1 MTEWCPDLSA
11 SNAPRYAAIAD
22 AIEADIRAGRL
33 SPGDRLPAQ
42 RQLAARLGLDF
53 TTVARGY
60 TEARR
65 RGVISSMVGSG
76 TFVTNPDGLLSRGLP
91 GSGLAARDIRR
102 QSPPDFSMNLPP
114 EVSDPNLITR
124 MREGV
129 AALSADLIPLLRYQT
144 FTEKDPDRQ
153 AAARWLAGV
162 GLKPSPED
170 ILYAPGAQAA
180 LANIL
185 AALCEPG
192 DRVACE
198 AVTYPGIRSICG
210 QLRLELQGL
219 PTDEEGIDPAAFQ
232 DACRDARLK
241 ALYVNPTL
249 HNPTTRTLSEQRRRD
264 LAAVAQRHGVPI
276 LEDDPYGQLSRKEMP
291 PIAALAPDIT
301 WYIGS
306 LSKSVGAG
314 LRLAHVLAP
323 DRSAAW
329 QFARSQRTCCVMVS
343 PLTTALA
350 TQWFEDGTAKAL
362 LRHIRNESTARQN
375 LAARHL
381 KDLQTEADP
390 DGFHLW
396 LTLPNGWSRAA
407 FVSQMRNQPVGV
419 VESDAFTINGTADEA
434 VRLCLGGPHDRKQID
449 SALRVISQA
458 LASTPD
464 RTSTYF

>member
-76 TFVTNPDGLLSRGLP
+76 TFVTGPDTQLNGTKLGV
-91 GSGLAARDIRR
+91 GLAARDARR
-102 QSPPDFSMNLPP
+102 LSAPDFSMNLPP
-114 EVSDPNLITR
+114 EVSDPNLIER

-144 FTEKDPDRQ
+144 IAEKDPDPQ
-153 AAARWLAGV
+153 AAAQWLAGV
-162 GLKPSPED
+162 GLKPAPEE
-170 ILYAPGAQAA
+170 ILHAPGAQAA
-180 LANIL
+180 LASIL
-185 AALCEPG
+185 ATLSEPG
-192 DRVACE
+192 DRIACE

-210 QLRLELQGL
+210 QLRLELRGL
-219 PTDEEGIDPAAFQ
+219 PTDGEGIDPAAFQ
-232 DACRDARLK
+232 DACLDGRLK
-241 ALYVNPTL
+241 ALYLNPTL
-249 HNPTTRTLSEQRRRD
+249 HNPTTRTLTEQRRRD

-291 PIAALAPDIT
+291 PIAAIAPDVT

-306 LSKSVGAG
+306 LSKSIGAG
-314 LRLAHVLAP
+314 IRLAHVLAP
-323 DRSAAW
+323 DRRAAW
-329 QFARSQRTCCVMVS
+329 QFSRSQRTSCIMIS
-343 PLTTALA
+343 PLNTALA
-350 TQWFEDGTAKAL
+350 TRWIEDGTAKAL
-362 LRHIRNESTARQN
+362 LRHIRSESAARQE
-375 LAARHL
+375 LAARYL
-381 KDLQTEADP
+381 KGLQFEADT

-396 LTLPNGWSRAA
+396 LSLPHGWSRPA

-419 VESDAFTINGTADEA
+419 VESDAFTITGKADEA
-434 VRLCLGGPHDRKQID
+434 VRLCLGGPHDRAQID
-449 SALRVISQA
+449 SALRVISEA

-464 RTSTYF
+464 KTSTYF

>member
-11 SNAPRYAAIAD
+11 SSAPRYAAIAD
-22 AIEADIRAGRL
+22 AIEEDIRTGRL

-65 RGVISSMVGSG
+65 RGAISSMVGSG
-76 TFVTNPDGLLSRGLP
+76 TFVTGPDSVLGG
-91 GSGLAARDIRR
+91 GVATRDAKRL
-102 QSPPDFSMNLPP
+102 SPPDFSMNLPP
-114 EVSDPNLITR
+114 EVSDAGLIAR
-124 MREGV
+124 MKEGL

-144 FTEKDPDRQ
+144 ISEKDPDRQ

-162 GLKPSPED
+162 GLKPDPED
-170 ILYAPGAQAA
+170 ILFAPGAQAA
-180 LANIL
+180 LAGIL
-185 AALCEPG
+185 ATLCEPG
-192 DRVACE
+192 DRIACE

-210 QLRLELQGL
+210 QLRLELCGL
-219 PTDEEGIDPAAFQ
+219 PSDEEGIDPEAFRK
-232 DACRDARLK
+232 ACLDGRLK
-241 ALYVNPTL
+241 ALYLNPTL

-264 LAAVAQRHGVPI
+264 LATVAQRHGVPI
-276 LEDDPYGQLSRKEMP
+276 LEDDPYGQLSRKEVP

-329 QFARSQRTCCVMVS
+329 QFARSQRTSSVMIS

-350 TQWFEDGTAKAL
+350 TRWIEDGTARAL
-362 LRHIRNESTARQN
+362 LRHIRSESAARQE
-375 LAARHL
+375 LAARYL
-381 KDLQTEADP
+381 KSQKFEADP
-390 DGFHLW
+390 DGFHIW
-396 LTLPNGWSRAA
+396 LALPEGWSRPA
-407 FVSQMRNQPVGV
+407 FVSQMRNQAVGV
-419 VESDAFTINGTADEA
+419 VESDAFTIAGKADES
-434 VRLCLGGPHDRKQID
+434 VRLCLGGPHDRAQID
-449 SALRVISQA
+449 SAFRVISEA

-464 RTSTYF
+464 KTSTYF